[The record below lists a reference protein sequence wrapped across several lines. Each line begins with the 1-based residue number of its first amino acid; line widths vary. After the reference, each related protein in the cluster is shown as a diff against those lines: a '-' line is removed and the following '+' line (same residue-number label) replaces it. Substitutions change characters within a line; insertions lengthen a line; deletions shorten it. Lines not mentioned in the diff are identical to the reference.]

1 MKLNERI
8 IQLRK
13 DKGLTQEDLAS
24 CMNVDT
30 QLIID
35 WEKGELEPNAGEL
48 IEIAKIFNISLDE
61 LVYSYKD
68 NFEEPN
74 YKNEIFYIVKKIVLM
89 LSLLI
94 CLITYITLGFL
105 LNLWHPAWIIFLL
118 IPIVDSIFNSIEKR
132 KLKEFNFAILVVI
145 IYLILGLQFNLWHPY
160 WFIFLTIPFYYY
172 CADLIDKLL
181 EKNK

>member
-24 CMNVDT
+24 YMKVDT

-35 WEKGELEPNAGEL
+35 WEKGELEPNASEL
-48 IEIAKIFNISLDE
+48 INLAKVLNVSLDE

-68 NFEEPN
+68 NFEEPI
-74 YKNEIFYIVKKIVLM
+74 YKNEVFYIVKKIILM
-89 LSLLI
+89 LSLLV
-94 CLITYITLGFL
+94 CLIAYIVIGIL
-105 LNLWHPAWIIFLL
+105 LNLWHPGWIIFLL
-118 IPIVDSIFNSIEKR
+118 IPIVDSIFNAIEKR
-132 KLKEFNFAILVVI
+132 KFKEFNFAILIII

-160 WFIFLTIPFYYY
+160 WFIFLAIPLYYY
-172 CADLIDKLL
+172 FADLIDKLL
-181 EKNK
+181 N